1 MNSDHFLDNH
11 PARISLG
18 SLGTSDPAFTYA
30 DMKNI
35 FTKLAA
41 DNYVVL
47 GGDVYRYR
55 NGQPEITGD
64 SWYYKHNHQLL
75 TTNDVS
81 PSIAMALSYIERY
94 HKLNGAEY
102 VYSVIAKKTLG

>member
-1 MNSDHFLDNH
+1 MNYSPFLYNH
-11 PARISLG
+11 PARVSLG
-18 SLGTSDPAFTYA
+18 SLGISDPAFAYA

-35 FTKLAA
+35 LNELSA
-41 DNYVVL
+41 DNYVIL

-102 VYSVIAKKTLG
+102 VYSVIAKKALG